1 MSQQNYDTSN
11 IREKFLT
18 STLIFFLLKIY
29 IEVCI
34 NEWKYA
40 LNTNNDYDAF
50 LTIIEFHDI
59 QWIILHEIVVLMN
72 FYTNSR
78 KEINFLKWWLWKDNK
93 IFEQRNEN
101 NFTIKKIKKS

>member
-50 LTIIEFHDI
+50 LTIISRYSMNYTTWDSSIDEF
-59 QWIILHEIVVLMN
+59 LH
-72 FYTNSR
+72 
-78 KEINFLKWWLWKDNK
+78 
-93 IFEQRNEN
+93 
-101 NFTIKKIKKS
+101 